1 MRILLAI
8 PSPNERQEARRALSF
23 GGFEDILETASSA
36 DTIQILEQPQGGA
49 GADAVVLDMAQ
60 PDADGIE
67 TCATIRL
74 QPRHRDTPI
83 VVLAAPGD
91 VQTLSQSF
99 VAGASDY
106 LFKPFHDIELVARM
120 RSIARHKLQS
130 DRRRGFERELQRF
143 RRPGTIWRS
152 HEGPIVDA
160 DTGLLGRQTLTE
172 TLMWHGQQEDNVRIA
187 VLVAQVD
194 ALTSYR
200 HLYGADSAA
209 AMLRRVAQ
217 ALAGEPA
224 RLDDRL
230 VAFDTGSFALV
241 THASDEMFPRAERL
255 RRRIADLRIPHFET
269 ALRDFLSVSIGV
281 SVGRRAGR
289 DKVSQL
295 LPDAIRAAEQA
306 AAEGG
311 NRIVSVDES

>member
-8 PSPNERQEARRALSF
+8 PSPNERQEARRALVS
-23 GGFEDILETASSA
+23 GGFEDLVETANSA
-36 DTIQILEQPQGGA
+36 ETINVLDQPRDGA
-49 GADAVVLDMAQ
+49 GAEAVVLDMAQ

-74 QPRHRDTPI
+74 QPKHRDTPI

-152 HEGPIVDA
+152 HDGPAVDA
-160 DTGLLGRQTLTE
+160 ETGLLGRQTLTE
-172 TLMWHGQQEDNVRIA
+172 TLMWHGQQDDHLRIA

-200 HLYGADSAA
+200 HLYGAEATAS
-209 AMLRRVAQ
+209 MLRQVTQ

-241 THASDEMFPRAERL
+241 TRAPDEMFPRADRM

-269 ALRDFLSVSIGV
+269 ALRDFVSVSIGV
-281 SVGRRAGR
+281 SVGHRSGR

-311 NRIVSVDES
+311 NRVVCVDES